1 MAKIDQYFLNFT
13 DKLGYIDLKKE
24 SLYDL
29 LNKTPLALYTKDLS
43 ENVISGEFENK
54 INLDIIL
61 DGLIMNLGIDKDFRY
76 KETYIKIIENYI
88 KNIGAY
94 TSQKA
99 LKIIEKDP
107 EKALLLL
114 RGGYIINPFD
124 KYNSYNYARILWPKA
139 YEDTEYKDEFIKEAL
154 RILQEIINQD
164 EEFPLSYYELGNI
177 YANLGEYIKARS
189 YYENALQ
196 RTKDIQ
202 AQDEIRDKIK
212 MIFDNAEI
220 EEGLYYIGKGNFNKA
235 IQILTRLLSKTK
247 RADAYYYLA
256 VAYQNVGQYENSNL
270 AFKNSLEKGG
280 EFRELY
286 NDYAISL
293 YATKKPIDAIEI
305 INQGLKKYP
314 EDPRMTYN
322 RLQINLSLNNMKKA
336 REDIK
341 NLESYDDLSDELS
354 RNIQI
359 IKDQYK
365 IN

>member
-1 MAKIDQYFLNFT
+1 
-13 DKLGYIDLKKE
+13 
-24 SLYDL
+24 
-29 LNKTPLALYTKDLS
+29 
-43 ENVISGEFENK
+43 
-54 INLDIIL
+54 
-61 DGLIMNLGIDKDFRY
+61 
-76 KETYIKIIENYI
+76 
-88 KNIGAY
+88 
-94 TSQKA
+94 
-99 LKIIEKDP
+99 
-107 EKALLLL
+107 
-114 RGGYIINPFD
+114 
-124 KYNSYNYARILWPKA
+124 
-139 YEDTEYKDEFIKEAL
+139 
-154 RILQEIINQD
+154 
-164 EEFPLSYYELGNI
+164 
-177 YANLGEYIKARS
+177 
-189 YYENALQ
+189 
-196 RTKDIQ
+196 
-202 AQDEIRDKIK
+202 

-293 YATKKPIDAIEI
+293 YATKKPTEAIEI

-314 EDPRMTYN
+314 EDPRMIYN
-322 RLQINLSLNNMKKA
+322 RLQINLSLNNIKKA
-336 REDIK
+336 KEDIK

-365 IN
+365 LN